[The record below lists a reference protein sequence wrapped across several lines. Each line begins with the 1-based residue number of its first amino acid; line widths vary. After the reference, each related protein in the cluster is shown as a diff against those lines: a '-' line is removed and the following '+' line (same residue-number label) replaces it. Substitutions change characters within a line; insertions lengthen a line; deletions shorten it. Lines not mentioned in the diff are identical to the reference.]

1 MRCMR
6 DRPVLRNL
14 TALAVGFVAMLT
26 VSTTAAE
33 VRITVNDRSAGGH
46 CAEGLVLSGVSEE
59 DNRTL
64 IEVPLRPRERTTVL
78 TLDDTRSWRVSARKD
93 RCWSSSATWIPSSGS
108 ELTLDLFSSAT
119 LQGKFA
125 ATDRSALVLHA
136 SLFRIVADQSSAA
149 RWSAAE
155 PLDCSVDLPKWQC
168 TVPASLPIDVR
179 LEPKGFAPVYLW
191 NPAVQAD
198 KNLDT
203 GTQKLVEGASLSGWV
218 QDPDAAPLA
227 GAAVTLSP
235 LQPEHPEAGRVVATQ
250 HRVTSNAH
258 GFFQFTGVSPGDY
271 RLVSNASALSP
282 VVVPVLTVHPS
293 TAVTWPR
300 PLRHAVT
307 LTLNVTIDPVKPADG
322 SSWRVVVMETVP
334 LTPGSQ
340 PVSIPLSADEHALW
354 SATGLRADRYVLVI
368 RDSADSVVER
378 REIDLSDG
386 APATL
391 NVSIRAIA
399 VRGVVKVGDETLA
412 AADLRFTNSKGKA
425 VSVTT
430 DENGRFTAVFPSDGR
445 WNPLVYPYGRQ
456 RRTEVRATPVEISAD
471 DDAELEIV
479 LPGGRIRGTVVT
491 QGGAP
496 VRAAVHVVRDGE
508 LIAQQTTS
516 ADGKFDFIGLK
527 EAAYAVSAEADDG
540 VAPAPTQ
547 TRLAK
552 DQTTDLKI
560 VIEPYRVVRGTV
572 QTPGGQ
578 PASGA
583 IVRSSTDGG
592 WSWSDQVAGV
602 RGDFEYFL
610 PAGTS
615 DLELVVVSYSY
626 PTAMLRIAVG
636 NTAQRPLSIRLLP
649 LGGSL
654 RVDPDRAFVIRQDV
668 VVPLN
673 AFYLPRSLGV
683 VSGAHLEP
691 GSYAVCKQQRI
702 DDECQRVLIAP
713 GTSTTVSFR
722 AEKGKEN
729 AR

>member
-1 MRCMR
+1 M
-6 DRPVLRNL
+6 LRNL
-14 TALAVGFVAMLT
+14 TALAFGFVLL
-26 VSTTAAE
+26 VSVTASAAE
-33 VRITVNDRSAGGH
+33 VRITVNDQSAGRH
-46 CAEGLVLSGVSEE
+46 CAEGVVLSGVSEE
-59 DNRTL
+59 DPPTFV
-64 IEVPLRPRERTTVL
+64 EAPLSPRQRATVL
-78 TLDDTRSWRVSARKD
+78 TLDDTRSWRVFARKD
-93 RCWSSSATWIPSSGS
+93 RCWSSTATWIPSSGS

-119 LQGKFA
+119 LHGKFTA
-125 ATDRSALVLHA
+125 ADPPSIALRA
-136 SLFRIVADQSSAA
+136 SLFRIVAHQGSAERWSSA
-149 RWSAAE
+149 E
-155 PLDCSVDLPKWQC
+155 TLDCSVDLSKWQC
-168 TVPASLPIDVR
+168 TVPANLPIDVR
-179 LEPKGFAPVYLW
+179 LEPQGFAPVHLW
-191 NPAVQAD
+191 NAAVPPH
-198 KNLDT
+198 KSLDM
-203 GTQKLVEGASLSGWV
+203 GTQKLIEGASFAGWV

-235 LQPEHPEAGRVVATQ
+235 LQPEHPEAGRVVAAQ

-271 RLVSNASALSP
+271 RLVSRTSALSP
-282 VVVPVLTVHPS
+282 VVIPVLTVHPL
-293 TAVTWPR
+293 TAITWPA
-300 PLRHAVT
+300 PLRHALP
-307 LTLNVTIDPVKPADG
+307 LTLNVAIDPARPADG
-322 SSWRVVVMETVP
+322 SSWRVVATELVS

-340 PVSIPLSADEHALW
+340 PVSIPLLAHDHALW

-368 RDSADSVVER
+368 RDGADSVIER
-378 REIDLSDG
+378 REIDLSNG

-391 NVSIRAIA
+391 HVSIRTIA
-399 VRGVVKVGDETLA
+399 VRGVVKVGDEALP

-430 DENGRFTAVFPSDGR
+430 DENGRFTAAFPSVGR
-445 WNPLVYPYGRQ
+445 WNPLIYPYGRRQ
-456 RRTEVRATPVEISAD
+456 RTEIRAMSVEVSAE

-491 QGGAP
+491 QVGAP
-496 VRAAVHVVRDGE
+496 VKAAVHVVRDGE
-508 LIAQQTTS
+508 LIAQQATS
-516 ADGKFDFIGLK
+516 ADGKFDFIGLR
-527 EAAYAVSAEADDG
+527 EATYAVSAEADDG
-540 VAPAPTQ
+540 AAPAPTQ

-552 DQTTDLKI
+552 DQTSDLKI
-560 VIEPYRVVRGTV
+560 VIEPYRLVRGTV

-610 PAGTS
+610 PAGIT

-626 PTAMLRIAVG
+626 PTAMLRVAVG
-636 NTAQRPLSIRLLP
+636 NTRQRPLSINLLA

-654 RVDPDRAFVIRQDV
+654 RVDPDRAFIIRQDV

-673 AFYLPRSLGV
+673 VFYMPRSLGV
-683 VSGAHLEP
+683 VAGAHLEP

-722 AEKGKEN
+722 PEKGKES